1 MRYRGEID
9 GLRALAV
16 LSVVFFHYDVVGVP
30 GGYVGVDV
38 FFVIAGFLIASS
50 LKAEV
55 TAGTFSFLVFCERRV
70 RRLLPALLVML
81 AAVLVA
87 GFFLQRPAD
96 FVYLSRSGAFASVS
110 SANLFFFLDSDRFNA
125 SVDTLPLLHT
135 WTLGVEMQF
144 YILLPVLIVLLRKMG
159 QAATLAIIGGL
170 AAASFAWSLWY
181 LKVSQTGGFYML
193 PSRAWELLAGSL
205 LAFAPRP
212 RLNTMLASAIG
223 LGGLALILFAVVHYN
238 EWMFFPGKKGLVP
251 VLGAMAVIFA
261 ANVGDRFTARLLAWK
276 PVAYVG
282 KVSYGWFLWHW
293 PVISFY
299 KYLGLDD
306 GSLWPKLLLMAV
318 SFGLAVASWQFVE
331 RPFMQ
336 RNPHGRP
343 LRSVLIGVGASV
355 ALAAA
360 FAFIVQMNG
369 FPERAE
375 VENNSAAAGT
385 R

>member
-1 MRYRGEID
+1 MHYRGEID

-16 LSVVFFHYDVVGVP
+16 LSVVLFHYDVVGVP

-50 LKAEV
+50 IRTEV
-55 TAGTFSFLVFCERRV
+55 AAGTFNFLGFYERRV
-70 RRLLPALLVML
+70 RRLLPALFVML
-81 AAVLVA
+81 AAVLIA
-87 GFFLQRPAD
+87 GFCLQRPAD
-96 FVYLSRSGAFASVS
+96 FVYLSKSGAFASLS
-110 SANLFFFLDSDRFNA
+110 SANFFFFLDSDRFNA

-144 YILLPVLIVLLRKMG
+144 YILLPVLIVLLRKTGLVVTLMVMG
-159 QAATLAIIGGL
+159 AL
-170 AAASFAWSLWY
+170 AAASFVWSLWY

-212 RLNTMLASAIG
+212 RLSPTLASAIG
-223 LGGLALILFAVVHYN
+223 LGGLALILFAVVRYN

-261 ANVGDRFTARLLAWK
+261 ANVGAGVTTKLLAWK
-276 PVAYVG
+276 PIAHVG
-282 KVSYGWFLWHW
+282 KLSYGWFLWHW

-306 GSLWPKLLLMAV
+306 GSPWPKLVLMAV
-318 SFGLAVASWQFVE
+318 SFGLAAASWQFIE

-336 RNPHGRP
+336 PKPDGRP
-343 LRSVLIGVGASV
+343 LRSVLIGVGASI
-355 ALAAA
+355 A
-360 FAFIVQMNG
+360 FAASFAFVVQMNG
-369 FPERAE
+369 FPGRA
-375 VENNSAAAGT
+375 VVGNSNVAGT
-385 R
+385 H